1 MAQYFS
7 TKSGRWLR
15 RLIVASVTLFTVGQ
29 NNAWSATL
37 QKFQVGGWTAGA
49 YSEDGSR
56 KFSFCAGTTMYNSGI
71 FVTLVINKSYQ
82 WAVGFTNPAWNL
94 QTGSKIDLAYVVD
107 GGQPRPATGRVL
119 APNRVLIDFGGDAKG
134 FNDFSR
140 GYVLKVA
147 AAQKVFTFN
156 LTDTSKLLPALLNC
170 VNTRMNPAPTVT
182 QAKSNAP
189 AANSDYRA
197 EAAVIAANLLSQ
209 AGISGFRLATSGE
222 LPEIKADAI
231 WVAQDAIGSINVM
244 PSIQSKDLD
253 EVRSIIIGSDAKSC
267 KGTFFSGSI
276 ADDGDQNSQQLTRVF
291 TTCQIKDAPVTNYYI
306 AVPRKA
312 GGMYFIRTMSNGLS
326 EKPAKEADGNIRKAV
341 FTALPK

>member
-1 MAQYFS
+1 MNFIFPPAH
-7 TKSGRWLR
+7 LR
-15 RLIVASVTLFTVGQ
+15 RLTRFITAAMIALVSSS
-29 NNAWSATL
+29 NNSWAAML
-37 QKFQVGGWTAGA
+37 QKFQVGEWSGGA

-56 KFSFCAGTTMYNSGI
+56 KFSHCAGTTFYNSGI
-71 FVTLVINKSYQ
+71 FVTLIVGRTYQ
-82 WAVGFTNPAWNL
+82 WGVQFTNPAWNFMP
-94 QTGSKIDLAYVVD
+94 GSKIELAYVVD
-107 GGQPRPATGRVL
+107 DGEPRPAVGTAL
-119 APNRVLIDFGGDAKG
+119 TANRVLIGFGGDVKG
-134 FNDFSR
+134 FQNFSR
-140 GYVLKVA
+140 GRVLKIA

-170 VNTRMNPAPTVT
+170 VNSRMNPAPAV
-182 QAKSNAP
+182 AKSSTP
-189 AANSDYRA
+189 ATNSDHRA

-244 PSIQSKDLD
+244 PSVQSKDLD
-253 EVRSIIIGSDAKSC
+253 EVRSIIIGSDAKAC

-276 ADDGDQNSQQLTRVF
+276 ADDGDQSNQQLTRVF
-291 TTCQIKDAPVTNYYI
+291 TTCQVKDLPVTNYYM

-312 GGMYFIRTMSNGLS
+312 GEMYFIRTMSSGLS

-341 FTALPK
+341 FTALPN